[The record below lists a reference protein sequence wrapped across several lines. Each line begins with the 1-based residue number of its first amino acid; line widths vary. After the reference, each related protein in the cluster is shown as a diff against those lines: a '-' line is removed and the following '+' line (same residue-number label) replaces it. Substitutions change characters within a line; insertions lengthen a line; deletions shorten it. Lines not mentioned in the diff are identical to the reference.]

1 MDKIRIREIIA
12 VEGRYDAHA
21 VRACFDTEVVEL
33 GGFGIFKNKDTREL
47 LRKYALERGL
57 ILLTDSDS
65 AGFMIRARVA
75 ACVPKG
81 TVAHAYVPDIIGKE
95 SRKKAPSAE
104 HLLGVE
110 GMSREVIISAVL
122 RAGATVEGQENRP
135 TEPKAEVT
143 RLMLY
148 EDGFFGGQN
157 SSSLRLELTK
167 RLGLPARISVSGLL
181 GAINLLSSLEEY
193 EKIAAEIKNEKEE
206 TKE

>member
-1 MDKIRIREIIA
+1 MDKIKIRQVIA

-21 VRACFDTEVVEL
+21 VRACFDTEIIEL
-33 GGFGIFKNKDTREL
+33 GGFGIYKNKALREL
-47 LRKYALERGL
+47 LKKYAEECGL

-75 ACVPKG
+75 SCVPKG
-81 TVAHAYVPDIIGKE
+81 TVHHAYVPDIVGKE

-110 GMSREVIISAVL
+110 GMSREVIISAVMK
-122 RAGATVEGQENRP
+122 AGATVEGQENIAC
-135 TEPKAEVT
+135 PKEEVT

-148 EDGFFGGQN
+148 EDGFFGGKD

-181 GAINLLSSLEEY
+181 GAINLLSSREEY
-193 EKIAAEIKNEKEE
+193 EKIAAEIKSENEDK
-206 TKE
+206 KA

>member
-1 MDKIRIREIIA
+1 MDKIKIKEIIA

-33 GGFGIFKNKDTREL
+33 GGFGIFKNKALREL
-47 LRKYALERGL
+47 LKKYALERGL

-81 TVAHAYVPDIIGKE
+81 TVAHAYVPDIRGKE

-104 HLLGVE
+104 NLLGVE

-122 RAGATVEGQENRP
+122 GAGATVEGQEKHP
-135 TEPKAEVT
+135 AEPKAEVT

-148 EDGFFGGQN
+148 EDGFFGGKN
-157 SSSLRLELTK
+157 SASLRRALTE
-167 RLGLPARISVSGLL
+167 RMGLPARISVSGLI
-181 GAINLLSSLEEY
+181 GAVNLLSSREEY
-193 EKIAAEIKNEKEE
+193 EKIAAEIKEEIGE
-206 TKE
+206 TK

>member
-1 MDKIRIREIIA
+1 MDKIKIREVIV

-33 GGFGIFKNKDTREL
+33 GGFGVFKNAPLRGL
-47 LRKYALERGL
+47 LKKYAAERGL

-75 ACVPKG
+75 SCVPPG
-81 TVAHAYVPDIIGKE
+81 TVRHAYVPDVVGKE

-104 HLLGVE
+104 NLLGVE
-110 GMSREVIISAVL
+110 GMSREVIVAAVL
-122 RAGATVEGQENRP
+122 GAGATVDGCEQ
-135 TEPKAEVT
+135 TAAEKEKVT

-157 SSSLRLELTK
+157 SSALRLGLTQ

-181 GAINLLSSLEEY
+181 GAINTLSGREEY
-193 EKIAAEIKNEKEE
+193 EKIAREIKEE
-206 TKE
+206 NGRTEE